1 MRLTHLLL
9 MIVILSFLFTGC
21 RINESYW
28 IGNGEISRGSKDTIN
43 GNIHIGENSN
53 VTGACR
59 TINGSIDVGDFSH
72 VRSLRT
78 INGSIE
84 IGRDA
89 EVNGDVTVINGEIHC
104 KPGVKVMG
112 EVGNIKGEIKLE
124 GTLVEDDLTT
134 YTGDIKLY
142 ENTIISGDIIIKE
155 AHGSSPDLNSLY
167 IEITDDSVVEGDI
180 INKDDDTEVTVYL
193 SNGGKVKG
201 RVEGAKMV
209 QL

>member
-1 MRLTHLLL
+1 MKLSRLLL
-9 MIVILSFLFTGC
+9 ISIIFPLLFIGC

-28 IGNGEISRGSKDTIN
+28 IGDGVISRGSKDTIN
-43 GNIHIGENSN
+43 GKIHIGERSE

-59 TINGSIDVGDFSH
+59 TINGSIDVGNFSQ

-84 IGRDA
+84 IGRDT
-89 EVNGDVTVINGEIHC
+89 EVNGDVTVINGGIYC
-104 KPGVKVMG
+104 KPGVKIIG
-112 EVGNIKGEIKLE
+112 EVGNINGEIKLK
-124 GTLVEDDLTT
+124 GTLVEDDLST

-142 ENTIISGDIIIKE
+142 DNTIISGDIIIKE
-155 AHGSSPDLNSLY
+155 AHGSSPDNNNLY

-201 RVEGAKMV
+201 SVEGTEVVKR
-209 QL
+209 